1 MVFFLF
7 KNWAVYKNE
16 ELLGV
21 DLKRH
26 ETRIN
31 KHREEIDKLK
41 IANIESKAEL
51 KALCENLN
59 SLTSMLKWLI
69 GTMITTFVGFFIF
82 AIQRGIF

>member
-1 MVFFLF
+1 M
-7 KNWAVYKNE
+7 NE
-16 ELLGV
+16 EV
-21 DLKRH
+21 IKEKIKRN
-26 ETRIN
+26 EIMIN
-31 KHREEIDKLK
+31 RHNDEIDELK

-69 GTMITTFVGFFIF
+69 GTMITTLIGFFIF

>member
-1 MVFFLF
+1 M
-7 KNWAVYKNE
+7 NE
-16 ELLGV
+16 ELFEA

-31 KHREEIDKLK
+31 KHGEEIDELK

-59 SLTSMLKWLI
+59 ALTSMLKWLI
-69 GTMITTFVGFFIF
+69 GTMITTLVGFFIF

>member
-1 MVFFLF
+1 M
-7 KNWAVYKNE
+7 NE
-16 ELLGV
+16 EV
-21 DLKRH
+21 IKEKIKRN
-26 ETRIN
+26 EIRIN
-31 KHREEIDKLK
+31 RHSDEIDELK

-69 GTMITTFVGFFIF
+69 GTMITTLVGFFIF

>member
-1 MVFFLF
+1 M
-7 KNWAVYKNE
+7 NE
-16 ELLGV
+16 EV
-21 DLKRH
+21 IKEKIKRH

-31 KHREEIDKLK
+31 KHGEEIDELK

-69 GTMITTFVGFFIF
+69 GTMITTLIGFFIF